1 MEIADY
7 LKVARRR
14 WWILVLVP
22 LLAAGA
28 ALAYG
33 LLTPKT
39 YSSTATV
46 LTPSLV
52 GTQYSQ
58 FTGPQAIS
66 QFVSAFAASAAD
78 PTVVAQTAKDTGVS
92 TTNLTDQVS
101 VAQVGASSNVKL
113 TYSGPDENGAQA
125 VAQTLAK
132 NALTNIYSAQG
143 KIAGMQVSAAKK
155 ALDAANKA
163 VNAYV
168 VKVGVGEPAA
178 AYQAAINQ
186 VTWLQQTQATYRA
199 SGDNSAADLMSGP
212 IAAAQKQAR
221 AIGTVLPQYNTL
233 LSAQTVANA
242 TYQSVL
248 GDQRKV
254 QVQATAAADPGVIQT
269 SAAEPDVTAASIAKL
284 VIPVFGAAVLL
295 AIILIALFEF
305 IAAVRRQPSGVTGPA
320 GARSAGSR
328 DGSADLASGS
338 PEPEEAPVESEAT
351 PGETPF
357 PEEEHPPKRVP
368 SMIDA

>member
-33 LLTPKT
+33 LLSPKT

-58 FTGPQAIS
+58 FTGPQAIA

-78 PTVVAQTAKDTGVS
+78 PTVVARTAKDTGVS
-92 TTNLTDQVS
+92 TTDLTDQVT

-113 TYSGPDENGAQA
+113 TYSGPDEKGAQP
-125 VAQTLAK
+125 VAQTLAT

-143 KIAGMQVSAAKK
+143 KIAGMQVDAAKK

-178 AYQAAINQ
+178 AYQAAISQ
-186 VTWLQQTQATYRA
+186 VTWLEQTQATYRA
-199 SGDNSAADLMSGP
+199 SGDNSAADLMRGP
-212 IAAAQKQAR
+212 ITAAQKQAR

-233 LSAQTVANA
+233 LSAQTVANE

-248 GDQRKV
+248 GDRRKV
-254 QVQATAAADPGVIQT
+254 QVQAAAAADPGVIQT

-295 AIILIALFEF
+295 AIILVALFEF
-305 IAAVRRQPSGVTGPA
+305 IAAVRRQPSGDKGLAQAGPVE
-320 GARSAGSR
+320 SR
-328 DGSADLASGS
+328 DASAVIAPGS
-338 PEPEEAPVESEAT
+338 PESEAT
-351 PGETPF
+351 RGEAPF
-357 PEEEHPPKRVP
+357 PEEKNPPKRVP